1 MNIRFWMALSVAYG
15 AFSLDAAIVPGE
27 PAPDLV
33 VRDVSG
39 SVVRLSAYR
48 QKKYVALLAVPPGR
62 AAGVD
67 WPDTIRRL
75 AALDTTVL
83 FLVTDAEKSRE
94 FLENVSTATV
104 LLDRTGVVRR
114 VLAGRVL
121 TGADL
126 EHFVEQW
133 QSGKTY
139 FVAYCSRCH
148 GEDGDSTLCV
158 EKPLTGLGQK
168 LSPEQIRDR
177 LRLGEMS
184 DTEVLIRGEII
195 KRFQLDAIIVYV
207 AGL

>member
-1 MNIRFWMALSVAYG
+1 MNVRFWMALAVTYG

-39 SVVRLSAYR
+39 NSVRLSAYR
-48 QKKYVALLAVPPGR
+48 QKKHVALLTVPPGR

-67 WPDTIRRL
+67 WPDTNRRL
-75 AALDTTVL
+75 AALDTAVL
-83 FLVTDAEKSRE
+83 FLVTDTEESRE
-94 FLENVSTATV
+94 FLDNVSIATL
-104 LLDRTGVVRR
+104 LLDRAGVVRR
-114 VLAGRVL
+114 VLTGRVL
-121 TGADL
+121 TGVDL
-126 EHFVEQW
+126 AHFVELW

-158 EKPLTGLGQK
+158 EKPLTGVGQK

-177 LRLGEMS
+177 LRVGEMS

-195 KRFQLDAIIVYV
+195 KRSQLDAIIVYV